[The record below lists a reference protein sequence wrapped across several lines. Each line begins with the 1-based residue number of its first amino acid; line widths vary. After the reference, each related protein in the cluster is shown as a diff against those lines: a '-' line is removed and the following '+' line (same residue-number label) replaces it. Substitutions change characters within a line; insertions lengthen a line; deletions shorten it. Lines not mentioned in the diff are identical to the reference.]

1 MTMPTM
7 ARQRSATGAVWALR
21 VLGAVLL
28 AGMGWI
34 HLHLWLEGYRTIS
47 VIGPAF
53 LLNAIAGFGLAAL
66 LLVTPRAL
74 LAWVAALGALTALGT
89 LGGLLLATTV
99 GLFGFKES
107 TDADLWWTSL
117 WVEIAA
123 ALVLAV
129 LAALAA
135 LAARR
140 RDRPERAV
148 S

>member
-1 MTMPTM
+1 MATPTVNG
-7 ARQRSATGAVWALR
+7 RRSVTGLLWALR

-34 HLHLWLEGYRTIS
+34 HLHLWLDGYRTID

-53 LLNAIAGFGLAAL
+53 VLNAIAGFGLAVL
-66 LLVTPRAL
+66 LLVTPRPL
-74 LAWVAALGALTALGT
+74 LPWVAALGALTALGT

-99 GLFGFKES
+99 GLFGFTETTAAS
-107 TDADLWWTSL
+107 LWWESF
-117 WVEIAA
+117 WVEVAA
-123 ALVLAV
+123 AVVLG
-129 LAALAA
+129 ALAG

-140 RDRPERAV
+140 R